1 MERLANRLKG
11 LGDPT
16 RLRALA
22 LLAGGELC
30 VCHLMAAL
38 ELPQSTVSRH
48 MAFLRRGGWV
58 ENRRRGK
65 WVYYALSEPGEGVL
79 AQAMDLLRRELPRT
93 ETARADMARL
103 DEQKKNGTACPCE

>member
-1 MERLANRLKG
+1 MERLANCLKG

-48 MAFLRRGGWV
+48 MAFLRRSGWV
-58 ENRRRGK
+58 ESRRRGK
-65 WVYYALSEPGEGVL
+65 WVYYALSAPGQGILGQV
-79 AQAMDLLRRELPRT
+79 MDLLRRELPAT
-93 ETARADMARL
+93 DTACADLARL
-103 DEQKKNGTACPCE
+103 EQRKKNGTACSCK

>member
-58 ENRRRGK
+58 ESRRRGK
-65 WVYYALSEPGEGVL
+65 WVY
-79 AQAMDLLRRELPRT
+79 
-93 ETARADMARL
+93 
-103 DEQKKNGTACPCE
+103 

>member
-48 MAFLRRGGWV
+48 MAFLRRSGWV
-58 ENRRRGK
+58 QSRREGK
-65 WVYYALSEPGEGVL
+65 WVYYALSGPGEGFLGQV
-79 AQAMDLLRRELPRT
+79 MDLLRRELPKT
-93 ETARADMARL
+93 DTARADLARL
-103 DEQKKNGTACPCE
+103 EERKQNGTACSCE